1 MPEITKVRIYQPARN
16 AMQSGRGKT
25 RQWLLEAEVE
35 TPRTPEPL
43 MGWVSSGDTL
53 NQIRLTFD
61 TKEEALAFAAR
72 KGWEASVA
80 DPAQRR
86 VAPRNYADG
95 FRPDRTRGA
104 FV

>member
-1 MPEITKVRIYQPARN
+1 MPAIAKVRIYQPSRN

-25 RQWLLEAEVE
+25 RQWLLEAEIE
-35 TPRTPEPL
+35 TARTPEPL

-53 NQIRLTFD
+53 NQIRLKFA

-80 DPAQRR
+80 EPAERR
-86 VAPRNYADG
+86 IAPRNYADA

-104 FV
+104 IV

>member
-35 TPRTPEPL
+35 TARTPEPL

-53 NQIRLTFD
+53 NQIRLKFD